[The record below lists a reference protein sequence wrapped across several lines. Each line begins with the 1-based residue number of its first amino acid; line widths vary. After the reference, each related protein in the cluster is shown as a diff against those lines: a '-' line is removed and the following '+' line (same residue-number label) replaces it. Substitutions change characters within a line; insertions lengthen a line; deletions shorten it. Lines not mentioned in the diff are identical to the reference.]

1 METAGALRVHLELEP
16 LMNRNA
22 GLVMSV
28 PRAPA
33 PALTSS
39 AQLAEEVLL
48 VGKPYDRR

>member
-22 GLVMSV
+22 GLVKSV

-48 VGKPYDRR
+48 EGKPYDRR